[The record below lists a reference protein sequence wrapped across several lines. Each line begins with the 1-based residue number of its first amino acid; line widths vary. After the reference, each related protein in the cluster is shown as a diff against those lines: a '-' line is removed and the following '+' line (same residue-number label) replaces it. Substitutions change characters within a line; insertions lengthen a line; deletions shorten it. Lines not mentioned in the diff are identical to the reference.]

1 MTAQTDNAVN
11 QQIDFQVGKLSK
23 AQLLHYEESKASEVS
38 KMKQKLEREN
48 GRI

>member
-1 MTAQTDNAVN
+1 MQKT
-11 QQIDFQVGKLSK
+11 
-23 AQLLHYEESKASEVS
+23 QLLYYEESKASEVS